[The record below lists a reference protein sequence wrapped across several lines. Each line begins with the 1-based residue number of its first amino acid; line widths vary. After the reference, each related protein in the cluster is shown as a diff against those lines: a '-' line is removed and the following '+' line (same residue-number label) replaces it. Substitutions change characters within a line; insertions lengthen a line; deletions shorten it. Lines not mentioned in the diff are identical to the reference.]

1 MLIRYLLLAARV
13 WDAGYPKDPNPDNWR
28 TINGARVHVDGDGN
42 ADGGAGGKFNGN
54 KFGTDWRVGQR
65 SALMQAANIFNE
77 KGGTKMKGSEKQVK
91 WANDLVE
98 NVLSTA
104 KEGQKWAQSI
114 TPRNE
119 KEAANKEKML
129 NVLDDV
135 IKNIPN
141 LDSAREIID
150 AFKNFKPESNT
161 PFDVRKK
168 NVASLVYYIS
178 HSEIKNKITNNL

>member
-1 MLIRYLLLAARV
+1 
-13 WDAGYPKDPNPDNWR
+13 
-28 TINGARVHVDGDGN
+28 
-42 ADGGAGGKFNGN
+42 
-54 KFGTDWRVGQR
+54 
-65 SALMQAANIFNE
+65 
-77 KGGTKMKGSEKQVK
+77 
-91 WANDLVE
+91 
-98 NVLSTA
+98 
-104 KEGQKWAQSI
+104 
-114 TPRNE
+114 
-119 KEAANKEKML
+119 ML
-129 NVLDDV
+129 NVLNDV